1 MKKKD
6 SKNYLDFVPEKNPEI
21 EYEADEDGIITVL
34 IEWKGFYH
42 KIAQKLFR
50 RPRVSDIR
58 LDELGSFV
66 WNAVDG
72 KKDVH
77 QISKELEQQFPKM
90 EKPVPRLIKYYTII
104 ISSTG
109 KEKNINNGNDPE
121 IPSLCSSFC
130 SGNDDRLW
138 LGTLAYFTTESG
150 PRQYAQC
157 QRNLRS
163 EKSSEKKRS
172 FNQKRVRTFCKRSY
186 CKAAFYAGFHRSH

>member
-6 SKNYLDFVPEKNPEI
+6 SKNYL
-21 EYEADEDGIITVL
+21 DGIITVL

-90 EKPVPRLIKYYTII
+90 GKPVPRLIKYLEILHDNHLIYWK
-104 ISSTG
+104 G
-109 KEKNINNGNDPE
+109 EKH
-121 IPSLCSSFC
+121 
-130 SGNDDRLW
+130 
-138 LGTLAYFTTESG
+138 
-150 PRQYAQC
+150 
-157 QRNLRS
+157 
-163 EKSSEKKRS
+163 K
-172 FNQKRVRTFCKRSY
+172 
-186 CKAAFYAGFHRSH
+186 

>member
-42 KIAQKLFR
+42 KISQKLFR

-90 EKPVPRLIKYYTII
+90 GKPVPRLIKYLEILHDNHLIYWK
-104 ISSTG
+104 G
-109 KEKNINNGNDPE
+109 EKH
-121 IPSLCSSFC
+121 
-130 SGNDDRLW
+130 
-138 LGTLAYFTTESG
+138 
-150 PRQYAQC
+150 
-157 QRNLRS
+157 
-163 EKSSEKKRS
+163 K
-172 FNQKRVRTFCKRSY
+172 
-186 CKAAFYAGFHRSH
+186 

>member
-6 SKNYLDFVPEKNPEI
+6 SKNYLDFIPEKNPEI
-21 EYEADEDGIITVL
+21 EYETGEDGIITVL
-34 IEWKGFYH
+34 IEWKGFYQ

-90 EKPVPRLIKYYTII
+90 GKPVPRLIKYLEILHDNHLIYWK
-104 ISSTG
+104 G
-109 KEKNINNGNDPE
+109 EKH
-121 IPSLCSSFC
+121 
-130 SGNDDRLW
+130 
-138 LGTLAYFTTESG
+138 
-150 PRQYAQC
+150 
-157 QRNLRS
+157 
-163 EKSSEKKRS
+163 K
-172 FNQKRVRTFCKRSY
+172 
-186 CKAAFYAGFHRSH
+186 

>member
-42 KIAQKLFR
+42 KIAQMLFR

-90 EKPVPRLIKYYTII
+90 GKPVPRLIKYLEILHDNHLIYWK
-104 ISSTG
+104 G
-109 KEKNINNGNDPE
+109 EKH
-121 IPSLCSSFC
+121 
-130 SGNDDRLW
+130 
-138 LGTLAYFTTESG
+138 
-150 PRQYAQC
+150 
-157 QRNLRS
+157 
-163 EKSSEKKRS
+163 K
-172 FNQKRVRTFCKRSY
+172 
-186 CKAAFYAGFHRSH
+186 

>member
-42 KIAQKLFR
+42 KIVQKLFR

-90 EKPVPRLIKYYTII
+90 GKPVPRLIKYLEILHDNHLIYWK
-104 ISSTG
+104 G
-109 KEKNINNGNDPE
+109 EKH
-121 IPSLCSSFC
+121 
-130 SGNDDRLW
+130 
-138 LGTLAYFTTESG
+138 
-150 PRQYAQC
+150 
-157 QRNLRS
+157 
-163 EKSSEKKRS
+163 K
-172 FNQKRVRTFCKRSY
+172 
-186 CKAAFYAGFHRSH
+186 

>member
-6 SKNYLDFVPEKNPEI
+6 SKNYLDFWSGKESRKLNMKQM
-21 EYEADEDGIITVL
+21 EDGIITVL

-90 EKPVPRLIKYYTII
+90 GKPVPRLIKYLEILHDNHLIYWK
-104 ISSTG
+104 G
-109 KEKNINNGNDPE
+109 EKH
-121 IPSLCSSFC
+121 
-130 SGNDDRLW
+130 
-138 LGTLAYFTTESG
+138 
-150 PRQYAQC
+150 
-157 QRNLRS
+157 
-163 EKSSEKKRS
+163 K
-172 FNQKRVRTFCKRSY
+172 
-186 CKAAFYAGFHRSH
+186 

>member
-34 IEWKGFYH
+34 IEWKGSYH

-90 EKPVPRLIKYYTII
+90 GKPVPRLIKYLEILHDNHLIYWK
-104 ISSTG
+104 G
-109 KEKNINNGNDPE
+109 EKH
-121 IPSLCSSFC
+121 
-130 SGNDDRLW
+130 
-138 LGTLAYFTTESG
+138 
-150 PRQYAQC
+150 
-157 QRNLRS
+157 
-163 EKSSEKKRS
+163 K
-172 FNQKRVRTFCKRSY
+172 
-186 CKAAFYAGFHRSH
+186 

>member
-6 SKNYLDFVPEKNPEI
+6 SKNYLDFVPEKNPKLNMKQMR
-21 EYEADEDGIITVL
+21 TVL
-34 IEWKGFYH
+34 LPSLSNGKDFII

-90 EKPVPRLIKYYTII
+90 EKPVPRLIKYLEILHDNHLIYWK
-104 ISSTG
+104 G
-109 KEKNINNGNDPE
+109 EKH
-121 IPSLCSSFC
+121 
-130 SGNDDRLW
+130 
-138 LGTLAYFTTESG
+138 
-150 PRQYAQC
+150 
-157 QRNLRS
+157 
-163 EKSSEKKRS
+163 K
-172 FNQKRVRTFCKRSY
+172 
-186 CKAAFYAGFHRSH
+186 

>member
-34 IEWKGFYH
+34 IEWKGVYH

-90 EKPVPRLIKYYTII
+90 GKPVPRLIKYLEILHDNHLIYWK
-104 ISSTG
+104 G
-109 KEKNINNGNDPE
+109 EKH
-121 IPSLCSSFC
+121 
-130 SGNDDRLW
+130 
-138 LGTLAYFTTESG
+138 
-150 PRQYAQC
+150 
-157 QRNLRS
+157 
-163 EKSSEKKRS
+163 K
-172 FNQKRVRTFCKRSY
+172 
-186 CKAAFYAGFHRSH
+186 

>member
-34 IEWKGFYH
+34 IEWQGFYH

-90 EKPVPRLIKYYTII
+90 GKPVPRLIKYLEILHDNHLIYWK
-104 ISSTG
+104 G
-109 KEKNINNGNDPE
+109 EKH
-121 IPSLCSSFC
+121 
-130 SGNDDRLW
+130 
-138 LGTLAYFTTESG
+138 
-150 PRQYAQC
+150 
-157 QRNLRS
+157 
-163 EKSSEKKRS
+163 K
-172 FNQKRVRTFCKRSY
+172 
-186 CKAAFYAGFHRSH
+186 

>member
-66 WNAVDG
+66 WNAVDRRRDRFQHG
-72 KKDVH
+72 TYEST
-77 QISKELEQQFPKM
+77 ILCKM
-90 EKPVPRLIKYYTII
+90 ECNSRI
-104 ISSTG
+104 
-109 KEKNINNGNDPE
+109 
-121 IPSLCSSFC
+121 
-130 SGNDDRLW
+130 
-138 LGTLAYFTTESG
+138 FT
-150 PRQYAQC
+150 R
-157 QRNLRS
+157 
-163 EKSSEKKRS
+163 
-172 FNQKRVRTFCKRSY
+172 
-186 CKAAFYAGFHRSH
+186 

>member
-42 KIAQKLFR
+42 KIAQKLFQ

-90 EKPVPRLIKYYTII
+90 EKPVPRLIKYLEILHDNHLIYWK
-104 ISSTG
+104 G
-109 KEKNINNGNDPE
+109 EKH
-121 IPSLCSSFC
+121 
-130 SGNDDRLW
+130 
-138 LGTLAYFTTESG
+138 
-150 PRQYAQC
+150 
-157 QRNLRS
+157 
-163 EKSSEKKRS
+163 K
-172 FNQKRVRTFCKRSY
+172 
-186 CKAAFYAGFHRSH
+186 

>member
-34 IEWKGFYH
+34 IEWKVFYH

-90 EKPVPRLIKYYTII
+90 GKPVPRLIKYLEILHDNHLIYWK
-104 ISSTG
+104 G
-109 KEKNINNGNDPE
+109 EKH
-121 IPSLCSSFC
+121 
-130 SGNDDRLW
+130 
-138 LGTLAYFTTESG
+138 
-150 PRQYAQC
+150 
-157 QRNLRS
+157 
-163 EKSSEKKRS
+163 K
-172 FNQKRVRTFCKRSY
+172 
-186 CKAAFYAGFHRSH
+186 